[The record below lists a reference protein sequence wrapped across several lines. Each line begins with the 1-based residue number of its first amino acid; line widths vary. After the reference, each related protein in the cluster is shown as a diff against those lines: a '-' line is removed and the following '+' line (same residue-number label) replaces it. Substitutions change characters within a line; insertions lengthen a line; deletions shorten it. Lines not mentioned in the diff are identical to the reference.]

1 MEATSE
7 QRQKL
12 LEAIFRRNELR
23 LKSCMPPLNITM
35 AYARGLNRILRMNLA
50 GQQSPKQGAGD
61 GGAMPGQVVRL
72 YPFGR

>member
-12 LEAIFRRNELR
+12 LEAIYRRNATR
-23 LKSCMPPLNITM
+23 RRFNMPSLDITM
-35 AYARGLNRILRMNLA
+35 AYARGLNRILKMNLA
-50 GQQSPKQGAGD
+50 GQQSAKQGASD

-72 YPFGR
+72 YPLDR